1 MCILGLKTVCYSLI
15 SNNPSTSPDVVG
27 NDHSRSSS
35 LDIGSPKQDLT
46 AVYSVPVPQDARR
59 DTPSESS
66 RASSEGGGQPAEEV
80 KQMEQD
86 DDDDD
91 DEDESVEYQ
100 IPRSTP
106 VHVGGA
112 HTHDQYQVRSL
123 GYSHSFSACDI
134 LSGLF
139 QKLMAHPPKKGE
151 KIKTSISFLL
161 KHLGID
167 KLRIFLTK
175 IGIKKN

>member
-1 MCILGLKTVCYSLI
+1 MYILGLKSVCYSSI
-15 SNNPSTSPDVVG
+15 SNTPMYSTSPDVVG

-66 RASSEGGGQPAEEV
+66 RASSEGGGQPAEDV
-80 KQMEQD
+80 KQMEQ

-106 VHVGGA
+106 VHVGAA

-123 GYSHSFSACDI
+123 G
-134 LSGLF
+134 LF
-139 QKLMAHPPKKGE
+139 
-151 KIKTSISFLL
+151 TFFLCM
-161 KHLGID
+161 
-167 KLRIFLTK
+167 RY
-175 IGIKKN
+175 IG

>member
-1 MCILGLKTVCYSLI
+1 MQG
-15 SNNPSTSPDVVG
+15 G
-27 NDHSRSSS
+27 
-35 LDIGSPKQDLT
+35 
-46 AVYSVPVPQDARR
+46 
-59 DTPSESS
+59 TP
-66 RASSEGGGQPAEEV
+66 RQKAAGASSEGGGQPAEEV

-134 LSGLF
+134 LGGLF
-139 QKLMAHPPKKGE
+139 HKLMAPPPKKKG
-151 KIKTSISFLL
+151 KKSLQAYYFCS